1 MSDRSN
7 AVNAWVN
14 KNIMPIAAKIGA
26 FKPLIAIRDGIA
38 MAMPLIIVGSLF
50 MVINGFPITAW
61 TNFLTKTAVHGVSL
75 SQILVKVSNGSFG
88 IMGLIAAFEL
98 HGAMLINIKR
108 MAFLLGLSQRQFSL
122 L

>member
-1 MSDRSN
+1 MSNRSN

-14 KNIMPIAAKIGA
+14 KNIRPVAAKIGA
-26 FKPLIAIRDGIA
+26 FKPLIAIRDGI
-38 MAMPLIIVGSLF
+38 AMPLIIVGSLF

-88 IMGLIAAFEL
+88 IMGLIAAF
-98 HGAMLINIKR
+98 GIAWSWR
-108 MAFLLGLSQRQFSL
+108 G
-122 L
+122 